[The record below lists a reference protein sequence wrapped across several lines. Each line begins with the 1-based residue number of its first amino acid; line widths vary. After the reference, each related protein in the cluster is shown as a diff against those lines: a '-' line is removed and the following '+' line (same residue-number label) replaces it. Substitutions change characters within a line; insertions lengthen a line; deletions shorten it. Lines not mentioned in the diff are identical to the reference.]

1 MEGLGNFID
10 LFIGAHVSKSNTKQY
25 FYDWTISLLPKTID
39 QGTAALRRKYA
50 GKYVEFQRFFVEHMG
65 DQIEIRIPVF
75 KEGHDPELGTEKY
88 KERLNWYAK
97 AWVIWDRRAGILHSV
112 IQHFDVGVY
121 DGVAAFIKGKNKEEQ
136 ILEQIHVKKTVKIDN
151 VKLEYEVIPNGEL
164 TRFDNIALLI
174 KEVKHGYFDV
184 RTHGLVDRDS
194 NWKLTKTEY
203 KIGRDVKIVMDKYNN
218 ILDIQQKETQYDW
231 VKDWDWWRVVG
242 PDGTRTICYEFVP
255 YKTEEKDWLIYI
267 ELYWAY
273 THILRDMLNF
283 IPLTWQYNFLMWEE
297 EFNVVAGCR
306 RAGKSML
313 SSYIIT
319 RELWRF
325 PNTIKQT
332 NRNVKALYIGPQ
344 EDKLTEV
351 IDYITTSSQKFRLLK
366 LIQFNRKDKRCYL
379 YDELINARNEK
390 SVEPVATCDFVGAK
404 GFEPARGK
412 ASDYIFIDEAAF
424 VPEDVWL
431 NIAPIVT
438 VEGARFFGISTID
451 WNTTRN
457 WFYEKLVDTES
468 GNIPGGFSMRV
479 TIDDIDDRLV
489 SKDKKELAKATL
501 RNNQAR
507 YYAELY
513 ATFPDL
519 EAVFDV
525 EGVFAVNATLP
536 QGHRWIADI
545 IGYDPAKR
553 SDTGAVILAEMRADE
568 MWREYLFL
576 LEEHWLKGEYLQQRA
591 FIEALIE
598 RRKQIRYKQPLLIID
613 ATQVWDV
620 VAEMFGKMVTN
631 KVWYVWTGNRP
642 TIDDYGAW
650 KVSKSFLVH
659 MTQLLFERDYLKGH
673 IWLTRLLNELPMFK
687 AFKTP
692 SGNTKYEAEAW
703 HDDFVNAMMLLG
715 FWFWFLHGKIYDEKM
730 NYQELIDPDYH
741 KDIDPKT
748 WLYYPQPSI
757 RLTLEEYEKLMNG
770 SRRNDVVWDFRY

>member
-1 MEGLGNFID
+1 M
-10 LFIGAHVSKSNTKQY
+10 
-25 FYDWTISLLPKTID
+25 
-39 QGTAALRRKYA
+39 
-50 GKYVEFQRFFVEHMG
+50 
-65 DQIEIRIPVF
+65 
-75 KEGHDPELGTEKY
+75 
-88 KERLNWYAK
+88 
-97 AWVIWDRRAGILHSV
+97 
-112 IQHFDVGVY
+112 
-121 DGVAAFIKGKNKEEQ
+121 
-136 ILEQIHVKKTVKIDN
+136 
-151 VKLEYEVIPNGEL
+151 
-164 TRFDNIALLI
+164 
-174 KEVKHGYFDV
+174 
-184 RTHGLVDRDS
+184 
-194 NWKLTKTEY
+194 
-203 KIGRDVKIVMDKYNN
+203 
-218 ILDIQQKETQYDW
+218 
-231 VKDWDWWRVVG
+231 
-242 PDGTRTICYEFVP
+242 
-255 YKTEEKDWLIYI
+255 
-267 ELYWAY
+267 
-273 THILRDMLNF
+273 
-283 IPLTWQYNFLMWEE
+283 
-297 EFNVVAGCR
+297 AGCR

-457 WFYEKLVDTES
+457 WFYEKLVDTEA

-536 QGHRWIADI
+536 QGHRWIAD
-545 IGYDPAKR
+545 
-553 SDTGAVILAEMRADE
+553 VI
-568 MWREYLFL
+568 
-576 LEEHWLKGEYLQQRA
+576 
-591 FIEALIE
+591 
-598 RRKQIRYKQPLLIID
+598 
-613 ATQVWDV
+613 
-620 VAEMFGKMVTN
+620 
-631 KVWYVWTGNRP
+631 
-642 TIDDYGAW
+642 
-650 KVSKSFLVH
+650 
-659 MTQLLFERDYLKGH
+659 
-673 IWLTRLLNELPMFK
+673 
-687 AFKTP
+687 
-692 SGNTKYEAEAW
+692 
-703 HDDFVNAMMLLG
+703 
-715 FWFWFLHGKIYDEKM
+715 
-730 NYQELIDPDYH
+730 
-741 KDIDPKT
+741 
-748 WLYYPQPSI
+748 
-757 RLTLEEYEKLMNG
+757 
-770 SRRNDVVWDFRY
+770 